1 MRYLTISA
9 LALVL
14 ALGVLVGCGPKEEVA
29 AEPTMTLDDCKAK
42 LSEFMDGIDER
53 IEAVMSDETITSP
66 EEGFPMMLEVVTEE
80 KANLEALSEEFQAV
94 ENIPEEAQADYDEL
108 NAKTGEL
115 VGAMAALEEA
125 YSADFATMTAEEM
138 VTWEANL
145 TAAMEV
151 IESVADYCGAEM
163 GAEEEVAEEE
173 GAGEEEGAEEEAPAE
188 ETPAEE
194 GGE

>member
-14 ALGVLVGCGPKEEVA
+14 ALGVLVGCGPQEEVA

-42 LSEFMDGIDER
+42 LGEFMDGVDER
-53 IEAVMSDETITSP
+53 MEAVMSDETIAGP
-66 EEGFPMMLEVVTEE
+66 EEGFPMLLEVVQDE
-80 KANLEALSEEFQAV
+80 KGNLDTLSEEFQAV
-94 ENIPEEAQADYDEL
+94 ENIPEDMQADYDEL

-125 YSADFATMTAEEM
+125 YSADFATMTEDEM
-138 VTWEANL
+138 IAWEANL

-151 IESVADYCGAEM
+151 VESVAEYCGADM
-163 GAEEEVAEEE
+163 DIEEEVAEE
-173 GAGEEEGAEEEAPAE
+173 GAGEEEEVEEEAPAE
-188 ETPAEE
+188 EAEPGE

>member
-29 AEPTMTLDDCKAK
+29 AEPTITLDDCKAG
-42 LSEFMDGIDER
+42 LAGFMNGMNER
-53 IEAVMSDETITSP
+53 IEAIMSDDTIAGP

-80 KANLEALSEEFQAV
+80 KANLETLAEEFQAV
-94 ENIPEEAQADYDEL
+94 ENISEEAQADYDEL
-108 NAKTGEL
+108 NAKTDEL
-115 VGAMAALEEA
+115 VGAMAALEEV
-125 YSADFATMTAEEM
+125 YSADFATMTEDEM
-138 VTWEANL
+138 IAWDANF

-151 IESVADYCGAEM
+151 IESVADYCGADI
-163 GAEEEVAEEE
+163 GAEEEVAEE
-173 GAGEEEGAEEEAPAE
+173 GAGEEEEAEEEAPAE